1 MTDINKVFL
10 VGRAVRDVEENDL
23 TYTAGGTAMLRFSIA
38 SNRGKKVGNAWEEY
52 ASFFDITMWGD
63 IAVGIANHIKKGK
76 QLCVVGRLQQDRWQ
90 KDGKNFSKIVVIAD
104 YVQVFS
110 SKSESVSKDFQE
122 VTPF

>member
-10 VGRAVRDVEENDL
+10 VGRVVRDVEENDL
-23 TYTAGGTAMLRFSIA
+23 TYTAGGTALLRFSIA
-38 SNRGKKVGNAWEEY
+38 SNRGKKVGNTWEEY

-63 IAVGIANHIKKGK
+63 IAVGIANHLKKGK

-90 KDGKNFSKIVVIAD
+90 KDGKNFSKVVVIAD

-122 VTPF
+122 ITPF